1 MEDLLPGVGSSV
13 ENDPVA
19 GLGDASLGSDPR
31 GGEDEVSHELPVLG
45 RQGVVRGDVLEG
57 HEEQVH
63 RCLGIDVLEGNAS
76 FIAHHELGGDVAVPD
91 LAEHAIGHGRGL
103 CPAFPTNV
111 MGASRHGRHACVR
124 GAPGVAGAEP
134 PRSGR
139 TLDLLGGM
147 LVSSA
152 RWVCLAA
159 LLPYAALAE
168 PRTYRVA
175 PTAEGSKAEAVVVYS
190 LGTHAQVAQDIRGE
204 VTLDPTTLAGG
215 SGTVVVPIAGIRGDG
230 STRDCHMREALG
242 LDYSAGGRFPKEHVC
257 DGENRLPASGPES
270 IAFPDIR
277 LEILGARP
285 LDELS
290 LLDAGKP
297 VRVELD
303 ARWTMHGVSRQQK
316 ELTRVVREG
325 NGLHARGRST
335 VVLADYGIVVKATKV
350 VFAEIKVGD
359 AVAVTYDLRLLPV
372 EPGTPAPT
380 PQGKSGR

>member
-1 MEDLLPGVGSSV
+1 
-13 ENDPVA
+13 
-19 GLGDASLGSDPR
+19 
-31 GGEDEVSHELPVLG
+31 VLK
-45 RQGVVRGDVLEG
+45 G
-57 HEEQVH
+57 HEKHVH

-76 FIAHHELGGDVAVPD
+76 LIAHHKLGGDMAVPD

-103 CPAFPTNV
+103 CPAFPTDV
-111 MGASRHGRHACVR
+111 MAASRHGRRACVR
-124 GAPGVAGAEP
+124 GAEAGPPGAAGAERA
-134 PRSGR
+134 RSGR
-139 TLDLLGGM
+139 TRDLPGGM
-147 LVSSA
+147 PVSSA
-152 RWVCLAA
+152 RWLCLGA
-159 LLPYAALAE
+159 LLPFAALAE

-190 LGTHAQVAQDIRGE
+190 LGTHTQVAQDIRGE

-230 STRDCHMREALG
+230 STRDCQMREALG

-257 DGENRLPASGPES
+257 DGENRLPTSGPES

-285 LDELS
+285 LDELG
-290 LLDAGKP
+290 LLEAGKP

-303 ARWTMHGVSRQQK
+303 ARWTVHGVSRQQK

-350 VFAEIKVGD
+350 VFVEIKVGD
-359 AVAVTYDLRLLPV
+359 AVTVTYDLRLLPV
-372 EPGTPAPT
+372 E
-380 PQGKSGR
+380 R